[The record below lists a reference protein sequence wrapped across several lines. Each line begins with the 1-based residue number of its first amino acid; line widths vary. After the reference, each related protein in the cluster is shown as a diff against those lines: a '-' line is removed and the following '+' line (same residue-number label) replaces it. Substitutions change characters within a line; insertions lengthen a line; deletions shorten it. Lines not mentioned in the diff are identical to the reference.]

1 MDKESKGPGRP
12 RVTGITPPQ
21 RNTLKEIAEFASKKG
36 YPPTIQELADVL
48 GISHASA
55 HEQVGQL
62 VRKGYLRR
70 ETRKARGIAV
80 VREPEDEVT
89 DLVAVPIVGR
99 VAAGQPILAEENIVG
114 EVLVEARVASRSC
127 CFALQIEG
135 DSMIGADI
143 RDGDLVVVRQ
153 QPVAENGDIV
163 VALLDDEATV
173 KRLYVEEERVELRP
187 ENAKYA
193 AIRVGPEDN
202 LRVLG
207 KVVAIRRAGGC
218 DDASSGSAEG

>member
-1 MDKESKGPGRP
+1 MNKASKGPGRP
-12 RVTGITPPQ
+12 RMTGITPPQ

-36 YPPTIQELADVL
+36 YPPTIQELAEIL

-55 HEQVGQL
+55 HEQVSQL

-70 ETRKARGIAV
+70 EARKARGIAV
-80 VREPEDEVT
+80 VREPEEDVA

-99 VAAGQPILAEENIVG
+99 VAAGQPILAVENIVG
-114 EVLVEARVASRSC
+114 EVLVEERVASRGR

-135 DSMIGADI
+135 DSMIGAGI
-143 RDGDLVVVRQ
+143 HDGDLVVVRQ

-173 KRLYVEEERVELRP
+173 KILYVEEERVELRSA
-187 ENAKYA
+187 NAKYA

-202 LRVLG
+202 LSVLG
-207 KVVAIRRAGGC
+207 KVVAARRSG
-218 DDASSGSAEG
+218 ASALSGSA